1 MAEQQNNQNRRR
13 AAVRQERD
21 EEVRAVRQRLDTG
34 EERVDDLEFR
44 YRQHEVRI
52 QYIEAPLRWVLRNF
66 RCVKLFWETQQN
78 NFAVAK
84 SGFLAGFV
92 QELREHT
99 GRVCEATIEEIE
111 TLLAFR
117 HGRLMIGLFRT
128 GGMTDDIPD
137 SLLRLQQGWA
147 GLRLGHLLEV
157 VAGDL
162 TPPLILHT
170 DRVRVEKGKGKGK
183 GPAGVGGGK
192 GAQGKGKRRV
202 GKGKAMPKRAAGG
215 GA

>member
-1 MAEQQNNQNRRR
+1 MIWSSATDSTKCAFSILKRHFAGYIYIYIAELPMREAFFGRPS
-13 AAVRQERD
+13 RD
-21 EEVRAVRQRLDTG
+21 
-34 EERVDDLEFR
+34 
-44 YRQHEVRI
+44 
-52 QYIEAPLRWVLRNF
+52 
-66 RCVKLFWETQQN
+66 

-84 SGFLAGFV
+84 GGFLAGFV

-99 GRVCEATIEEIE
+99 GRVRQDAIGEIE

-128 GGMTDDIPD
+128 GGMMDDIPD

-147 GLRLGHLLEV
+147 GLRLGHLLDV
-157 VAGDL
+157 VAGEL

-183 GPAGVGGGK
+183 GPAGAGGGK
-192 GAQGKGKRRV
+192 GAQGKGKGRV
-202 GKGKAMPKRAAGG
+202 GRARPGVSVLQVVVPESSPPPPL
-215 GA
+215 